1 MPKSDRIRL
10 SYYNS
15 LNLKKTIMKKP
26 KLIKEYLEVQSFQI
40 KEYITINGRI
50 ITKRKKIDVIVHNT
64 YKTEDYEKLLLNKFS
79 LKNKIINFFEKLNT
93 CTGKFNFINILSII
107 IIFFFVFK
115 SNSSIKDN
123 LDKFKEEGL
132 FQIHTELQKT
142 RDSLKLNFDNANF
155 LNSQSKQ
162 LNELNTN
169 KTYWQALALENYS
182 FSLSGGACF
191 GGSVFDIKISNGK
204 IHSIS
209 NLNGDKLD
217 ENDFLKKYQFRPTI
231 KNIYDV
237 FNKIILLGNP
247 EQFSISYDS
256 SLKYP
261 KSAFFNFK
269 NCVYD
274 EEGCWEILNFQ
285 YDEKELPKN
294 LYFINA
300 PIATF
305 SNC

>member
-1 MPKSDRIRL
+1 
-10 SYYNS
+10 
-15 LNLKKTIMKKP
+15 MKNP

-50 ITKRKKIDVIVHNT
+50 ITKRKKVDVIVHNT
-64 YKTEDYEKLLLNKFS
+64 YKTEDYEKLILNKFS

-93 CTGKFNFINILSII
+93 CNGKFNFINILSII
-107 IIFFFVFK
+107 IIFFIVFK

-142 RDSLKLNFDNANF
+142 RDSLRLNFDNANF

-169 KTYWQALALENYS
+169 KTYWQALGLENYS

-191 GGSVFDIKISNGK
+191 GGAVFDIKISNGK
-204 IHSIS
+204 IHSIY

-231 KNIYDV
+231 KSIYDV